1 MSKLVPANRQIRTDK
16 INRGRE
22 LTRTG
27 DKVRGVTVGL
37 QDIDSALFWYFE
49 NIIKPD
55 IKEAGERVK
64 VPVIYA
70 NPERWASIQRYGY
83 IRDNKRKI
91 MAPVIAFRRTSMTK
105 DTNIPVDKLNATD
118 PKLHYIMQSQYSKV
132 NRYDKFSATRGKIK
146 KHEMY
151 SVAVPDYVVLSY
163 DFTVWTN
170 YTDQMNSIIEKV
182 NWSEGSYWGEE
193 GKFKF
198 RANIDSFEDASEFD
212 SNIRNIK
219 TNFSVTLNGYLLPDS
234 YPPTADTTQ
243 QFITPSQMQM
253 SENADSSILSGDDTD
268 IPGDGTT
275 ILPNN
280 PGGVQNSTTSNSGG
294 GGTFGETLTLQ
305 AGSNL
310 VFSDILFDGS
320 SEVTATIG
328 MSPTPTFTSV
338 SASNMTFSGQL
349 SGSAEATASFGA
361 LVVAGDAVGPGQEID
376 GGTF

>member
-1 MSKLVPANRQIRTDK
+1 MSKLVPVSRQLRTDE

-22 LTRTG
+22 LARTG
-27 DKVRGVTVGL
+27 DKVRGVTIGL

-70 NPERWASIQRYGY
+70 NPERWSSIQRYGF

-91 MAPVIAFRRTSMTK
+91 MAPVIVFRRTSMSK

-118 PKLHYIMQSQYSKV
+118 PKLHHTMQSQYSKV
-132 NRYDKFSATRGKIK
+132 NRYDKYSATRGKIK
-146 KHEMY
+146 KYEMY

-163 DFTVWTN
+163 DFIVWTN
-170 YTDQMNSIIEKV
+170 YTDQMNSIIEKII
-182 NWSEGSYWGEE
+182 WSEGSYWGEE

-198 RANIDSFEDASEFD
+198 RSNIDSYEDASEFD
-212 SNIRNIK
+212 SNVRNIK
-219 TNFSVTLNGYLLPDS
+219 TNFSVTLNGYLLPDA

-243 QFITPSQMQM
+243 QFITPSQLLM
-253 SENADSSILSGDDTD
+253 SENADSSILSANETGV
-268 IPGDGTT
+268 GGNGTT

-280 PGGVQNSTTSNSGG
+280 TGGVQNSITSTSSGG
-294 GGTFGETLTLQ
+294 GTIETLTLS
-305 AGSNL
+305 AGANL

-320 SEVTATIG
+320 TALSASIAI
-328 MSPTPTFTSV
+328 SPTPTFTSV
-338 SASNMTFSGQL
+338 SASNFTFSGQL
-349 SGSAEATASFGA
+349 SGSAETTASFGS
-361 LVVAGDAVGPGQEID
+361 LLVAGQGVGPGTEID

>member
-1 MSKLVPANRQIRTDK
+1 MSKLVPVNRQLRTDK

-22 LTRTG
+22 IARTG

-49 NIIKPD
+49 NVIKPD

-64 VPVIYA
+64 VPVMYA
-70 NPERWASIQRYGY
+70 NPERWASIQRYGF

-105 DTNIPVDKLNATD
+105 DENIPVDKLNATD

-170 YTDQMNSIIEKV
+170 YTDQMNNIIEKI

-198 RANIDSFEDASEFD
+198 RATIDSFEDASEFD
-212 SNIRNIK
+212 ANIRNIK

-234 YPPTADTTQ
+234 YPPTADTTE
-243 QFITPSQMQM
+243 QFITPSSMQM
-253 SENADSSILSGDDTD
+253 TENADTSLVGT
-268 IPGDGTT
+268 GDGLSDTT
-275 ILPNN
+275 ISPMVAGS
-280 PGGVQNSTTSNSGG
+280 GGGSSNSGG
-294 GGTFGETLTLQ
+294 SGGTSGSVETLTLQ

-320 SEVTATIG
+320 SAVTATIG
-328 MSPTPTFTSV
+328 MSSTPTFTSV
-338 SASNMTFSGQL
+338 
-349 SGSAEATASFGA
+349 TASTFMSTSTGSFAA
-361 LVVAGDAVGPGQEID
+361 LVVDGDPIGPGQEID

>member
-1 MSKLVPANRQIRTDK
+1 MNKLVPANRQVRTDK

-64 VPVIYA
+64 VPVMYA
-70 NPERWASIQRYGY
+70 NPERWASIQRYGF

-118 PKLHYIMQSQYSKV
+118 PKIHYIMQSQYSKV

-170 YTDQMNSIIEKV
+170 YTDQMNSIIEKI

-198 RANIDSFEDASEFD
+198 RATIDSFEDASEFD

-219 TNFSVTLNGYLLPDS
+219 TNFSVTLNGYLLPDA

-243 QFITPSQMQM
+243 QFITPSQLTMN
-253 SENADSSILSGDDTD
+253 ENGDSTILSGDDAL
-268 IPGDGTT
+268 PGDGTT

-280 PGGVQNSTTSNSGG
+280 PGGVQNTTTGTGASQ
-294 GGTFGETLTLQ
+294 GTFGETLTLQ
-305 AGSNL
+305 AGANL

-320 SEVTATIG
+320 SPVTATIA
-328 MSPTPTFTSV
+328 MSDTPVFTSV
-338 SASNMTFSGQL
+338 SASTFSSEG
-349 SGSAEATASFGA
+349 TASFAA
-361 LVVAGDAVGPGQEID
+361 LVVDGDAVGPGQEID

>member
-1 MSKLVPANRQIRTDK
+1 MSKLVPANRELLTDK
-16 INRGRE
+16 VNRGRE
-22 LTRTG
+22 IARTG
-27 DKVRGVTVGL
+27 DKVRGITIGL

-55 IKEAGERVK
+55 IKEAGERIK

-70 NPERWASIQRYGY
+70 NPERWASIQRYGF

-105 DTNIPVDKLNATD
+105 DSNIPIDKLNATD
-118 PKLHYIMQSQYSKV
+118 PKLHYIMKSQYSKV
-132 NRYDKFSATRGKIK
+132 NRYDKYSATRGKIK

-163 DFTVWTN
+163 DFTIWTN
-170 YTDQMNSIIEKV
+170 YTDQMNKIIEKI
-182 NWSEGSYWGEE
+182 NWSEGSYWGEQ

-198 RANIDSFEDASEFD
+198 RSTIDSFEDASEFD

-234 YPPTADTTQ
+234 YPPTADTTE
-243 QFITPSQMQM
+243 QFVTPSSMEM
-253 SENADSSILSGDDTD
+253 TENADSSLVGT
-268 IPGDGTT
+268 GDGLGDAT
-275 ILPNN
+275 ISPSTA
-280 PGGVQNSTTSNSGG
+280 GGGGGSNSGG
-294 GGTFGETLTLQ
+294 SSGGASGSVETLTLQ

-320 SEVTATIG
+320 TAVTATLG
-328 MSPTPTFTSV
+328 MSDTPTFTSV
-338 SASNMTFSGQL
+338 SASNFTFSGQL
-349 SGSAEATASFGA
+349 SGSAISSGSFGSL
-361 LVVAGDAVGPGQEID
+361 LVGGEGVGPGTEID